1 MLFGAQKR
9 GQNTPRMSLRI
20 HFSLLYCPKMVPNG
34 PKMAPQASLSTLG
47 SCSGSLNRIW
57 VFWGPKKGPKQT
69 QNSTRAIF
77 RAQTVQILKWGPK
90 NPSKIAPNCP
100 KWLPIVST
108 SPAGS
113 YTLPQYMIKVLW
125 DPKKGPKHTQ
135 NGPRMIL
142 RVPFFLLYRP

>member
-1 MLFGAQKR
+1 MFWVTEQDLG
-9 GQNTPRMSLRI
+9 
-20 HFSLLYCPKMVPNG
+20 LL
-34 PKMAPQASLSTLG
+34 
-47 SCSGSLNRIW
+47 
-57 VFWGPKKGPKQT
+57 GPKKGPKQT

-90 NPSKIAPNCP
+90 NPSKIAPNGP

-108 SPAGS
+108 SPVGS

-135 NGPRMIL
+135 NSSRDPPRTPLSRKVESWTNLAFNIPTVKDEL
-142 RVPFFLLYRP
+142 EPRPDCAGTSPL